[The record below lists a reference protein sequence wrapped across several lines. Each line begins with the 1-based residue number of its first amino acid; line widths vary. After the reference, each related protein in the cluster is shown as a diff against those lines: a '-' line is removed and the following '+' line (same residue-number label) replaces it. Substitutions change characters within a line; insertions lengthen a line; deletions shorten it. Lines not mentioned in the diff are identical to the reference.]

1 MAAPRLILAS
11 GSPRRREIL
20 SNAGVKFTVVTSSA
34 DESLPDGIDAVD
46 AVRLLAERKAR
57 AVAEAHPE
65 LMNDESFDTVILAAD
80 TVVECFGEILGKPRD
95 REDARR
101 MMTMI
106 SGFGHS
112 AHTGICLLRNG
123 ESAVS
128 SETTYVTFDDMT
140 PDEIEAYISTPEPYD
155 KAGAYAI
162 QGLASVYIAGITGDY
177 FNVMGLPVHAVN
189 VLLRDAF
196 GLKLS
201 DFS

>member
-1 MAAPRLILAS
+1 MATPRLILAS

-20 SNAGVKFTVVTSSA
+20 TNAGVKFTVITSSA
-34 DESLPDGIDAVD
+34 DENLPDGIDAAD

-65 LMNDESFDTVILAAD
+65 FVNDENYDTVILAAD

-95 REDARR
+95 RDDARR
-101 MMTMI
+101 MMTML

-112 AHTGICLLRNG
+112 AHTGICILRNG
-123 ESAVS
+123 VSAVS

-189 VLLRDAF
+189 VLLRDSF